1 MLDCLNKKYI
11 MSADGRSCD
20 INCNYPDI
28 LKEGKCIS
36 KYDCIEDNE
45 IIDETTNPIQCKNK
59 GDHGYSC
66 YL

>member
-1 MLDCLNKKYI
+1 